1 MYAAIQRYKVLAY
14 RRNLYEK
21 DQSAFI
27 RSYPD
32 RNCFARRYASVADIY
47 IEELEY
53 YIPNE
58 IIDEYTY
65 EQVFRQVLSLIEE
78 TFRPDHFNSI
88 ITGELIHWL
97 DFDFIEWFISHQNEL
112 KRRLTWNQVC
122 ELQCNWMGW
131 NLIRILIPDFPEK
144 TIKEMWYYN
153 DEKQKEDLYDRT
165 RPS

>member
-1 MYAAIQRYKVLAY
+1 MSLVQKHKVLAY
-14 RRNLYEK
+14 RRNKYEK

-47 IEELEY
+47 VAELET

-58 IIDEYTY
+58 IIDEYSY
-65 EQVFRQVLSLIEE
+65 EQVFRQVLSLVEE

-97 DFDFIEWFISHQNEL
+97 DFDFMGWLISHQMEL
-112 KRRLTWNQVC
+112 KRRLVWSQVC
-122 ELQCNWMGW
+122 ELQCNWIGW
-131 NLIRILIPDFPEK
+131 RICRVPEK
-144 TIKEMWYYN
+144 TIREMWYYS
-153 DEKQKEDLYDRT
+153 DEKQKRDLIAQFAH
-165 RPS
+165 